1 MAKTKIKVGPLP
13 EQSQDYGHYE
23 EEQILWGRVIAFV
36 LVVAVAIGAVANL
49 LMSEA
54 DEEIA
59 IPTVP
64 MMPQVKSMTEHRE
77 PARVNAETLT
87 AAKDKASVS
96 GAAQDEVSSA
106 PALEESINTESSN
119 VALLDEKVLGD
130 EIPKAQPIAKVI
142 SPIST
147 YHEGMAVAAL
157 TQELKDGLPV
167 NSLGYDIPM
176 NDEGIIKVILYTQM
190 QGLKGTVLFHDWYRA
205 DKRMAR
211 VKIPVNVATQR
222 SFSSKFINQQMLGD
236 WTVKIVDG
244 KGELYAEANF
254 SVQ

>member
-1 MAKTKIKVGPLP
+1 MANKKIKVGPLP
-13 EQSQDYGHYE
+13 EQSQDYGHFE

-36 LVVAVAIGAVANL
+36 LVVVVAIGAAVNL
-49 LMSEA
+49 LMSGS
-54 DEEIA
+54 DEEVA

-77 PARVNAETLT
+77 PARANAETPTT
-87 AAKDKASVS
+87 AKAQALLSDATQEAVPT
-96 GAAQDEVSSA
+96 E
-106 PALEESINTESSN
+106 PAVQEPTNPEPLK
-119 VALLDEKVLGD
+119 VALLDEKVPGA
-130 EIPKAQPIAKVI
+130 EIPKVQPLAKVI

-157 TQELKDGLPV
+157 TRELKDGIPV